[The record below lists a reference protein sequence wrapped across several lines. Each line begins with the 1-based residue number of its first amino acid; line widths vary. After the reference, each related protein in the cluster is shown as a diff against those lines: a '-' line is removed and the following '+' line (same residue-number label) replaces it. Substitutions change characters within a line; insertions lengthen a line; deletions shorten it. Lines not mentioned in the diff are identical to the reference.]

1 MTDKP
6 LKVLHYSPVWLPLT
20 ETWLYSQVRHLPAS
34 IANHIVCRSV
44 KNLHQ
49 FEVPNIHCL
58 KRESPS
64 GYLLH
69 RALFLA
75 GFREGFSFFDK
86 TAARIRPDLVHSHFG
101 NNGWTVHKAV
111 RRLGIPHVV
120 TFYGQDVSRM
130 PAVNPV
136 WRERYREMFA
146 DGGTFYLCEGHA
158 MAKALAGL
166 GCPAERIQVQ
176 HLGVPVE
183 TIRYQPRAW
192 SPGTP
197 LKVLI
202 AASFHE
208 RKGIPYALE
217 ALARLNREVPVEITV
232 IGDAGASE
240 ESREEKRKI
249 LEVIERMDL
258 GPVTRMLGFQPHE
271 VFWREAYAN
280 HVFLSPSIT
289 GSDGDTEGGA
299 PVAIIELAASGM
311 PIVSSRHC
319 DIPEIVLGG
328 QTGWLARE
336 RDVDGLLDCLH
347 QCLAAASGWDGI
359 LAAGRRRIETE
370 YDAATQGRRLAAIY
384 QQLVG
389 AGH

>member
-1 MTDKP
+1 MTETP
-6 LKVLHYSPVWLPLT
+6 LKVVHYSPVWLPLT

-34 IANHIVCRSV
+34 IENHIVCRSV

-58 KRESPS
+58 KRESPA
-64 GYLLH
+64 GYLMH
-69 RALFLA
+69 RAMFLL
-75 GFREGFSFFDK
+75 GWREGFAYFDQ
-86 TAARIRPDLVHSHFG
+86 TVAALRPDLVHSHFG
-101 NNGWTVHKAV
+101 NNGWAVHKAV

-130 PAVNPV
+130 PSVNPA
-136 WRERYREMFA
+136 WRRRYREMFA
-146 DGGTFYLCEGHA
+146 DQDTFYLCEGHA

-166 GCPAERIQVQ
+166 GCPPERIRVQ

-183 TIRYQPRAW
+183 TIRYAPRAW
-192 SPGTP
+192 TPGSP

-217 ALARLNREVPVEITV
+217 ALARLSREISLELTV
-232 IGDAGASE
+232 IGDAGS
-240 ESREEKRKI
+240 SEEKRKI
-249 LEVIERMDL
+249 LEVIEQRDL
-258 GPVTRMLGFQPHE
+258 APVTRMLGFQSHE
-271 VFWREAYAN
+271 VFWREAYDN
-280 HVFLSPSIT
+280 HIFLSPSLT
-289 GSDGDTEGGA
+289 ARDGDTEGGA

-319 DIPEIVLGG
+319 DIPEIVLDGE
-328 QTGWLARE
+328 TGWLAAE
-336 RDVDGLLDCLH
+336 RDTGGILDCLRR
-347 QCLAAASGWDGI
+347 CLNQAPDWNAV

-370 YDAATQGRRLAAIY
+370 YDAAIQGRRLAEIY
-384 QQLVG
+384 RAL
-389 AGH
+389 AGR

>member
-6 LKVLHYSPVWLPLT
+6 FKVVHYSPVWLPLT

-34 IANHIVCRSV
+34 IESHIVCRSV
-44 KNLHQ
+44 RNLHQ
-49 FEVPNIHCL
+49 FEVSNIHCL
-58 KRESPS
+58 KRESPA

-75 GFREGFSFFDK
+75 GFRAGFAYFDK
-86 TAARIRPDLVHSHFG
+86 VAARIRPDLVHSHFG

-111 RRLGIPHVV
+111 RRLGVPHVV

-130 PAVNPV
+130 PAVHPV

-146 DGGTFYLCEGHA
+146 DEGTFYLCEGHA

-166 GCPAERIQVQ
+166 GCAPERIRVQ

-183 TIRYQPRAW
+183 TIRYTPREWA
-192 SPGTP
+192 PGTP

-217 ALARLNREVPVEITV
+217 ALARLNRVVPLEITV

-249 LEVIERMDL
+249 LAVIERTNL
-258 GPVTRMLGFQPHE
+258 GSATRMLGFQPHE

-280 HVFLSPSIT
+280 HIFLSPSIT
-289 GSDGDTEGGA
+289 GRDGDTEGGA

-319 DIPEIVLGG
+319 DIPEIVADG
-328 QTGWLARE
+328 QTGWLAPE
-336 RDVDGLLDCLH
+336 RDVEALVDSLH
-347 QCLAAASGWDGI
+347 ACLAAAPCWASVLG
-359 LAAGRRRIETE
+359 AGRRRIETE
-370 YDAATQGRRLAAIY
+370 YDAAIQGQRLGSIY
-384 QQLVG
+384 RGLI
-389 AGH
+389 AR